1 MGKSSFTGNLS
12 SSSDAEGNDHRII
25 PSSRNI
31 RAYKVTA
38 VDHETGT
45 APPDIGGNTF
55 AALFKVRDALIFF
68 PDFLN
73 NMLRFIIINL
83 LKTASSPSASSQKAA
98 CRVVTSM
105 DSGAS
110 RTRFP
115 TVTN

>member
-83 LKTASSPSASSQKAA
+83 LYHG
-98 CRVVTSM
+98 
-105 DSGAS
+105 DSDGPS
-110 RTRFP
+110 RT
-115 TVTN
+115 